1 MMTQKTWFVLM
12 VTVAMVAFA
21 SVMVAPAMA
30 QDGSAQDA
38 NQADDA
44 NEMAGQLDEKGPKTI
59 GEKLSEAKQDFVK
72 QWQVGGTTMW
82 FLGFLGLIAF
92 VFAVDRVITLRRG
105 KIAPHGLAAR
115 ANKLWNE
122 GQYDQIVK
130 LGKQSNST
138 LGKIIAFMAEHREND
153 FDHINTVAG
162 EIAER
167 DFSMH
172 SRRTYPL
179 AAVGTLSPL
188 MGLMGTVLGLMG
200 AFATINVVGTMDDPA
215 ALAGDIGKALVTTA
229 GGLILALP
237 ALGLFHYFK
246 SRTGVLASILG
257 EEVSN
262 LQNAWFLKKGGSNEG

>member
-1 MMTQKTWFVLM
+1 MMTQKTWFVL
-12 VTVAMVAFA
+12 VVAVVLAAFA
-21 SVMVAPAMA
+21 SVMVTPAMA
-30 QDGSAQDA
+30 QDANDAGDA
-38 NQADDA
+38 NG
-44 NEMAGQLDEKGPKTI
+44 MAGELGDKGPKTI
-59 GEKLSEAKQDFVK
+59 GEKLSEAKEDFVK
-72 QWQVGGTTMW
+72 QWKVGGTTMW
-82 FLGFLGLIAF
+82 FLGFLGLIAL
-92 VFAVDRVITLRRG
+92 VFAVDRIVMLRRG

-122 GQYDQIVK
+122 GKYDQIVK

-138 LGKIIAFMAEHREND
+138 LGKIVAFMAEHREND

>member
-12 VTVAMVAFA
+12 VAVAMVAFA
-21 SVMVAPAMA
+21 SVLVAPAMA
-30 QDGSAQDA
+30 QDA
-38 NQADDA
+38 NETADDA
-44 NEMAGQLDEKGPKTI
+44 NAMAGQIGDRGPKTI

-82 FLGFLGLIAF
+82 FLGFLGLIAL
-92 VFAVDRVITLRRG
+92 VFAVDRVLMLRRG

-138 LGKIIAFMAEHREND
+138 LGKIIAFMAEHRQND
-153 FDHINTVAG
+153 FDHINTVSG

-179 AAVGTLSPL
+179 AAVGRS
-188 MGLMGTVLGLMG
+188 
-200 AFATINVVGTMDDPA
+200 A
-215 ALAGDIGKALVTTA
+215 
-229 GGLILALP
+229 
-237 ALGLFHYFK
+237 
-246 SRTGVLASILG
+246 R
-257 EEVSN
+257 
-262 LQNAWFLKKGGSNEG
+262 